1 MARDS
6 HCHVVLCAC
15 PCKKK
20 EKMHG
25 DRCGRGRRAYAHNR
39 VDFPL
44 RHTNSDG
51 MGSRGVAL
59 VALVATPLSE
69 KNVLL
74 NYRLGRLER
83 KAPINARL
91 RQSGRDKRYKQGSGI
106 NANKRSINANKRKRN
121 YSSVCSMCK
130 AAANRVPR
138 LVYTGPPKGM
148 WVFMSGATE

>member
-1 MARDS
+1 
-6 HCHVVLCAC
+6 
-15 PCKKK
+15 
-20 EKMHG
+20 
-25 DRCGRGRRAYAHNR
+25 
-39 VDFPL
+39 
-44 RHTNSDG
+44 

-74 NYRLGRLER
+74 NYTLGRLER

-91 RQSGRDKRYKQGSGI
+91 RQSGRDKRYKPGSGM
-106 NANKRSINANKRKRN
+106 NPNKRSINANKRKRN

-130 AAANRVPR
+130 AAANRVPMPR